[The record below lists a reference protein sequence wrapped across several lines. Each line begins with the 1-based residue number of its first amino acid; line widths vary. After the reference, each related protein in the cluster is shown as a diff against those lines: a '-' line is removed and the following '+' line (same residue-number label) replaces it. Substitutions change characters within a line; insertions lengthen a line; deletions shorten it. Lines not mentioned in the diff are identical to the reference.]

1 MVTRTTARR
10 SANALF
16 KRLDPS
22 MIESARSGLEGLRAA
37 MAASSHLTNLL
48 QSPVFTEEEK
58 LAVLSELSRRLA
70 CPPPV
75 EEFLTNL
82 VKNNRAVMLPEIAEA
97 FHILADEAQGRERVS
112 VRSAQPMEP
121 SDQETIRERLH
132 SVIGRD
138 IDLTFQTKPDLL
150 CGLQILVGNTVYDG
164 TLRGR
169 LSEMRSLLTK
179 G

>member
-1 MVTRTTARR
+1 MVTRTIARR

-16 KRLDPS
+16 KRLEPS
-22 MIESARSGLEGLRAA
+22 MIENARAGLEGLRAA
-37 MAASSHLTNLL
+37 MAASSHLTNLFH
-48 QSPVFTEEEK
+48 SPVFTEEEK
-58 LAVLSELSRRLA
+58 LAVMSELSRRLA

-75 EEFLTNL
+75 HEFLTQL
-82 VKNNRAVMLPEIAEA
+82 VKNNRAAMLPEIAEA
-97 FHILADEAQGRERVS
+97 FHTLADQAQGRERVA
-112 VRSAQPMEP
+112 VRSAKPMEP
-121 SDQETIRERLH
+121 SEQDSIRERLH
-132 SVIGRD
+132 AVIGRD

-169 LSEMRSLLTK
+169 LTEMRSLLTK